1 MIGEK
6 RSSLE
11 ILQEIIR
18 LARDGNKKTRIMYG
32 ANLSYDMLSK
42 YLDFLLVKGFITV
55 DEATGKFGVT
65 ASGHEFLRD
74 LDKVTQHFRTEAVP
88 ALVVK

>member
-18 LARDGNKKTRIMYG
+18 LASQGNKKTRIMYG

-42 YLDFLLVKGFITV
+42 YLDFLTAKGFLTAETSGKYTV
-55 DEATGKFGVT
+55 TSDGY
-65 ASGHEFLRD
+65 EFLRD
-74 LDKVTQHFRTEAVP
+74 LDRVTRHFRIEAEP
-88 ALVVK
+88 LILK

>member
-18 LARDGNKKTRIMYG
+18 LANDGNKKTRIMYG

-42 YLDFLLVKGFITV
+42 YMDFLLDKGFVTLDV
-55 DEATGKFGVT
+55 GTGRYAVT
-65 ASGHEFLRD
+65 AAGHEFLRD
-74 LDKVTQHFRTEAVP
+74 LERVTRHFRVAEAQAVI
-88 ALVVK
+88 L